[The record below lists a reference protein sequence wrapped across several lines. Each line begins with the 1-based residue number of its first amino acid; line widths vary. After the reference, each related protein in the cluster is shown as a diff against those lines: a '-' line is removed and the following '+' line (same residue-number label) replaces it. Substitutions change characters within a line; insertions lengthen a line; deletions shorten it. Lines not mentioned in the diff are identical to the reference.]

1 MTAKVKICD
10 KSYLIHA
17 EIRILILFEM
27 KSRDISSSSVVCCSL
42 SSSLQSK
49 QQLQKL
55 SFVNSLGKDVAK
67 IAFENLPET
76 AAEKSQKVFSVKR
89 RELAP
94 TTSSNK
100 NNDCTDWAQYR
111 CYPNLFLKI
120 ADYRNA
126 IWQHNLKDFF
136 Y

>member
-49 QQLQKL
+49 QQLQKFSIANL
-55 SFVNSLGKDVAK
+55 TVNVLRK
-67 IAFENLPET
+67 FENLPET

-100 NNDCTDWAQYR
+100 NNDCTD
-111 CYPNLFLKI
+111 
-120 ADYRNA
+120 
-126 IWQHNLKDFF
+126 
-136 Y
+136 

>member
-1 MTAKVKICD
+1 MKVTVEVTAKVKICD

-49 QQLQKL
+49 QQLQKF
-55 SFVNSLGKDVAK
+55 SIVNSLGKGVAK
-67 IAFENLPET
+67 IEFENLPET
-76 AAEKSQKVFSVKR
+76 AAEKSQKVFSIKR

-100 NNDCTDWAQYR
+100 NNDCTD
-111 CYPNLFLKI
+111 
-120 ADYRNA
+120 
-126 IWQHNLKDFF
+126 
-136 Y
+136 

>member
-1 MTAKVKICD
+1 MISSYLNTKAPGKVKVTVEVTAKVKICD

-49 QQLQKL
+49 QQLQKF
-55 SFVNSLGKDVAK
+55 SIVNSLGKGVAK
-67 IAFENLPET
+67 IEFENLPET
-76 AAEKSQKVFSVKR
+76 AAEKSQKVFSIKR

-100 NNDCTDWAQYR
+100 NNDCTD
-111 CYPNLFLKI
+111 
-120 ADYRNA
+120 
-126 IWQHNLKDFF
+126 
-136 Y
+136 